1 MLNFQGVPA
10 SKLASAVQ
18 FSSPPGCSLRKSEKM
33 NIIIWWFVE
42 IGMVPGDSFH
52 SLSLSLSPYLHI
64 IYLDMYIYIA
74 VVAVTVWIWFSTYH
88 EGLGSVLRSHD
99 CLKTQSPQ
107 LQRKRFSR
115 RRPSPGKDSCKV
127 KDSWNE
133 TLINSWK
140 MYSFWTAANVI
151 YEPPLQKGYSYK
163 LARASSPLLAYHI

>member
-1 MLNFQGVPA
+1 MLPA
-10 SKLASAVQ
+10 K
-18 FSSPPGCSLRKSEKM
+18 
-33 NIIIWWFVE
+33 IWWFVE
-42 IGMVPGDSFH
+42 IGMVPGDWGFFSFPH

-74 VVAVTVWIWFSTYH
+74 VVAVVAVTVWIWFSTYH
-88 EGLGSVLRSHD
+88 KGLGSVLRSHH

-107 LQRKRFSR
+107 LQWKHFSR
-115 RRPSPGKDSCKV
+115 RRPSPGKDSCNV

-151 YEPPLQKGYSYK
+151 YEPPGTTTKRILLQTCPS
-163 LARASSPLLAYHI
+163 